1 MTTPA
6 ERRAAA
12 AEGPRLG
19 DLTALLVRHSRQL
32 AADYALLAVLDARM
46 AAVRY
51 VWVIAAGVIAAVLV
65 VTAWLSLVVAGAVWL
80 IGTGMSSAAALLLGA
95 GVNVAAALALAVWIR
110 GAATEL
116 PFAATLRQLRG
127 ELPSG
132 PEASH
137 ADPA

>member
-1 MTTPA
+1 MATPA
-6 ERRAAA
+6 ERRAVG
-12 AEGPRLG
+12 AERSRLG
-19 DLTALLVRHSRQL
+19 DLTTLLIRHGRQL

-51 VWVIAAGVIAAVLV
+51 GWVIAAGLVAAVLL
-65 VTAWLSLVVAGAVWL
+65 VTAWLALVVAGAVWL
-80 IGTGMSSAAALLLGA
+80 IGTGMSWAAALLLGA
-95 GVNVAAALALAVWIR
+95 AVNVAAAVALVMWIR

-127 ELPSG
+127 ELPAAAEG
-132 PEASH
+132 SH

>member
-19 DLTALLVRHSRQL
+19 DLTALLVRHSRQ
-32 AADYALLAVLDARM
+32 
-46 AAVRY
+46 
-51 VWVIAAGVIAAVLV
+51 
-65 VTAWLSLVVAGAVWL
+65 
-80 IGTGMSSAAALLLGA
+80 LLLGA